1 MTSSNV
7 IHEGQVRIGPN
18 SRAHWKVHS
27 IVGDEV
33 KVTCVLAS
41 PIHSACYKG
50 AAERFRMIRFKE
62 WEVVS
67 SERIRKGFAKFVSEV
82 VEKEAA

>member
-1 MTSSNV
+1 
-7 IHEGQVRIGPN
+7 
-18 SRAHWKVHS
+18 
-27 IVGDEV
+27 
-33 KVTCVLAS
+33 
-41 PIHSACYKG
+41 
-50 AAERFRMIRFKE
+50 MIRFKE